1 MKTENGRLGL
11 ALWRVPPSKAD
22 IPVGQYYHENTG
34 EKNKNQ
40 HQHPIE
46 GMINKAFGAGF
57 HVAKSFDHVGQALFA
72 VRAGQELIDRGD
84 EGLSSRTIVA
94 RTNLRSLA
102 VASLFSKM
110 MLD

>member
-1 MKTENGRLGL
+1 M
-11 ALWRVPPSKAD
+11 PPSKVD
-22 IPVGQYYHENTG
+22 IPVGQYYQENPDK
-34 EKNKNQ
+34 KNKNQ

-72 VRAGQELIDRGD
+72 VRAGQELVDGGD

-102 VASLFSKM
+102 VSSLFSKM
-110 MLD
+110 MPD